1 MQDGRCGKGICPLDL
16 PHGKANCP
24 SGRVQL
30 GEVTA
35 ARHAGVNEEEPE
47 RGVNGDNSTMRV

>member
-1 MQDGRCGKGICPLDL
+1 MLDGGCGNGIRPLDL

-24 SGRVQL
+24 CGRVQL
-30 GEVTA
+30 GEVTV
-35 ARHAGVNEEEPE
+35 ARHAGVNEQKPE